1 MRNPDDPRSILRQ
14 LEQSARRRFGQH
26 FLRRRDIVERMVR
39 GAGIANGDPVVE
51 IGPGLGILTEAILR
65 AGGELTAVELDRDLA
80 GYIRQTYPEVRLVEA
95 DAARVNW
102 NELLGEQVPKVVANL
117 PYNVGTTIVMQM
129 LRMPGRFESVTVMLQ
144 KEVVAR
150 MLAKPGSKTYGSLSV
165 HLQSRAAPVFLFDV
179 PPNSF
184 FPPPKVVSSVV
195 RLVLYPAPK
204 VGSVEPAYFDKV
216 VTAAFSQRRK
226 TIVNSLKAL
235 YGRDEAHAALE
246 AAGIDPGIRAE
257 KLDLSGFVRLAE
269 ALHQRESNS

>member
-1 MRNPDDPRSILRQ
+1 M
-14 LEQSARRRFGQH
+14 
-26 FLRRRDIVERMVR
+26 RRRDIVERMVR

-165 HLQSRAAPVFLFDV
+165 HLQSRAAPVFLFRR
-179 PPNSF
+179 PPEFVFSAAQ
-184 FPPPKVVSSVV
+184 SRVV
-195 RLVLYPAPK
+195 RRSPRAVPGAEGWLCRASVLRQGGY
-204 VGSVEPAYFDKV
+204 GSLF
-216 VTAAFSQRRK
+216 AA
-226 TIVNSLKAL
+226 
-235 YGRDEAHAALE
+235 
-246 AAGIDPGIRAE
+246 AE
-257 KLDLSGFVRLAE
+257 DD
-269 ALHQRESNS
+269 RE